1 MSKEQLKSLPY
12 RKQLEPIAQQ
22 AHVFSAE
29 VTAVFASAWG
39 TKSPQPTAPTT
50 AKPLHFPRREA
61 TEDLVEDVDDVLAEI
76 TEERLRAAG
85 LPSKRFT
92 TPGVAIPKAAVVIPE
107 AAAFLGTFGTNAT
120 LKDFIE
126 DPHTQEFIG
135 KIGNDPSA
143 QAVYQQAARNP
154 KMMAA
159 MKDMAMQELHNPTE
173 LGRRYTKYM
182 NDPELGPILK
192 VMMNSTPDLP

>member
-1 MSKEQLKSLPY
+1 MSKEELKSMPY

-85 LPSKRFT
+85 LPGGRFT
-92 TPGVAIPKAAVVIPE
+92 TPGIVIPKAAVAIPE
-107 AAAFLGTFGTNAT
+107 AAAFLGTFGTTAT

-126 DPHTQEFIG
+126 DPHTQEVID

-143 QAVYQQAARNP
+143 QAIYQQAAQNP

-159 MKDMAMQELHNPTE
+159 MQDMAMQELHNPTE
-173 LGRRYTKYM
+173 LARRYAKYM

-192 VMMNSTPDLP
+192 VMMNST